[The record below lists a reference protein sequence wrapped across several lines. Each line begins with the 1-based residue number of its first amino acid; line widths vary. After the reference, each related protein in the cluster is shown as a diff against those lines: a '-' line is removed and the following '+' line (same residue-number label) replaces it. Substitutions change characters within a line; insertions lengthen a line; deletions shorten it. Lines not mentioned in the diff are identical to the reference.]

1 MWAERSSTPTC
12 CGPSSFKRGKLIET
26 GGIGSLPFPLAS
38 FDMVVH
44 CDTLEHVVDQFE
56 GLHECQ
62 SVLAD
67 PRALVFTVSDCRSA
81 EARPEWTAAELS
93 WGSHTRDSSIM
104 VNTEFGADVWTL
116 VTRAGELVS
125 FRFPTG
131 LANVA
136 RR

>member
-1 MWAERSSTPTC
+1 MWAERSST
-12 CGPSSFKRGKLIET
+12 
-26 GGIGSLPFPLAS
+26 
-38 FDMVVH
+38 
-44 CDTLEHVVDQFE
+44 
-56 GLHECQ
+56 LHECQ

-116 VTRAGELVS
+116 VTRAGELGS